1 MIRALVAVAV
11 IAAVGVAVA
20 SCNGNEAAPTVNFIV
35 PTPTPAPPATPTPT
49 PVPAALLV
57 QTGGGS
63 ASQSISMG
71 FTAAGAIQNFTASE
85 SNYTGAITV
94 TNNCSGSVVTLA
106 PGSGSGPAQQFG
118 LTSVAAGG
126 PCTIVLHD
134 TFGQTASVSVT
145 VTTTS
150 GTIQ

>member
-1 MIRALVAVAV
+1 MRVYLLVALLAC
-11 IAAVGVAVA
+11 VGFATV
-20 SCNGNEAAPTVNFIV
+20 SCNGQEAAPTVNFIV
-35 PTPTPAPPATPTPT
+35 PTPTPSPVPTPTPT
-49 PVPAALLV
+49 PVPAVLFV
-57 QTGGGS
+57 QTGAG
-63 ASQSISMG
+63 APAQSISIG
-71 FTAAGAIQNFTASE
+71 FTTAAAIQNFTASE
-85 SNYTGAITV
+85 SNYSGAITV

-106 PGSGSGPAQQFG
+106 PGSGTGPAQQFG